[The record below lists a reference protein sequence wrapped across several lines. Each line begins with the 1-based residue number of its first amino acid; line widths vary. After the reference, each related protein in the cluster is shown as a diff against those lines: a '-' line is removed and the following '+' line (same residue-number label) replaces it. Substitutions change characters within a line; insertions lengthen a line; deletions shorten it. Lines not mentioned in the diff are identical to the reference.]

1 MCFKLQEGQETW
13 HAYLDYIDSLVVDG
27 LLYTVACSIG
37 FLLDETDP
45 TLTQVR
51 FAATNI
57 TCNEGCHLFL
67 IGHFSGNTVRGSA

>member
-51 FAATNI
+51 FAPLPQTSRAMK
-57 TCNEGCHLFL
+57 
-67 IGHFSGNTVRGSA
+67 GSIYF